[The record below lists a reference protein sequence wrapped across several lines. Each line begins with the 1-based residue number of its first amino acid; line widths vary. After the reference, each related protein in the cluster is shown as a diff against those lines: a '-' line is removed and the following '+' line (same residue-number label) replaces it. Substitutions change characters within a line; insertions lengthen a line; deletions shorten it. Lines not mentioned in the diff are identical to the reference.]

1 MIPYWVRQTRDD
13 KFVGVVRLLR
23 GTLFVIP
30 GAMKLVVAT
39 LTEASL

>member
-1 MIPYWVRQTRDD
+1 MMSPWVSQTRAD
-13 KFVGVVRLLR
+13 KFVGVVRPRR
-23 GTLFVIP
+23 GILFVIP